1 MLQSQLGSI
10 WVSSKIADIVREHE
24 ITSGSK
30 KSLLYKIVKDKV
42 SVKLNDLWNIEDS
55 SSMVIMICKILSK
68 NVDLSKTFNYIALTL
83 LGYPWK

>member
-1 MLQSQLGSI
+1 M

-42 SVKLNDLWNIEDS
+42 SHFKTKNHTNILDFWS
-55 SSMVIMICKILSK
+55 IS
-68 NVDLSKTFNYIALTL
+68 F
-83 LGYPWK
+83 